1 MSHFVDYDLQP
12 FAFRYTKLVLY
23 VRCCLVQRER
33 DSQHPSQRRDQEDQ
47 AESFIITT
55 YTTARSK
62 GRENQRSFEWFLSLC
77 GGTPLV
83 RGGDLVAGTMS
94 R

>member
-12 FAFRYTKLVLY
+12 FAFRYTKLFLY
-23 VRCCLVQRER
+23 GRCCLVQRER

-55 YTTARSK
+55 PILQQEARGERIK
-62 GRENQRSFEWFLSLC
+62 GLLSGFCPYVVHHWL
-77 GGTPLV
+77 GEPEPEI
-83 RGGDLVAGTMS
+83 
-94 R
+94 